1 MRAMVSL
8 MRTLIFE
15 GSCDPHGYG
24 RRGVTGERKS
34 GNGGDT

>member
-1 MRAMVSL
+1 MRAIVSL

-15 GSCDPHGYG
+15 GSCDLHGYG
-24 RRGVTGERKS
+24 RGGANGERKS

>member
-1 MRAMVSL
+1 MSL

-15 GSCDPHGYG
+15 GSCDRHGYG